1 MNLNELQQLLC
12 EERNAALKEF
22 AAQLLNYGYDFD
34 SEEFREAMT
43 DRLHELEAW
52 RHHEFAEV
60 LRKLNR

>member
-1 MNLNELQQLLC
+1 
-12 EERNAALKEF
+12 
-22 AAQLLNYGYDFD
+22 
-34 SEEFREAMT
+34 MT